1 LVELHGIE
9 ASSERSIDIFH
20 HPVGNLFF
28 DLLEFT
34 LDPSRIDLLAKTVTA
49 GLWGLS
55 FSESISLIH
64 KIKTLGTK
72 DTNEI
77 DNLISDDINDSE
89 LHNLLVESF
98 SFANLDNVMKLL
110 SVVTP
115 KDVLEKIKSTLN

>member
-1 LVELHGIE
+1 MSKINYETQFPTLFNFLTGNFNQNVSISNINLYLKEVVSSLTE
-9 ASSERSIDIFH
+9 SER
-20 HPVGNLFF
+20 
-28 DLLEFT
+28 
-34 LDPSRIDLLAKTVTA
+34 
-49 GLWGLS
+49 
-55 FSESISLIH
+55 ESLN
-64 KIKTLGTK
+64 
-72 DTNEI
+72 NEI